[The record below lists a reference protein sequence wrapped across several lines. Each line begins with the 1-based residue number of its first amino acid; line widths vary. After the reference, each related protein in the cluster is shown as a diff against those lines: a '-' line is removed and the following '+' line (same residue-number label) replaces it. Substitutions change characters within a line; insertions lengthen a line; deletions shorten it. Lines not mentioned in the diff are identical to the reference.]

1 VTDRDRPKET
11 TVDADL
17 VLEGGGVKGIALVG
31 AVSVL
36 EERGYRFQ
44 RVAGTSAGA
53 IVGSLVAA
61 GVRAE
66 EMHRI
71 MATLDYRRFRDAS
84 GLARFGL
91 PGQLL
96 SLATRSG
103 IHQGD
108 ELRTWL
114 GGILA
119 ERGVRTFADLRGTD
133 PGTSLPPDEDVRL
146 VVMASD
152 LSHGVLRRLPWDY
165 GRYGMRAD
173 EVAVVDAIR
182 ASMSIPFFY
191 RPIKLRDRVLDEDA
205 WLVDGGMLSNFPVG
219 IFDRRDDQ
227 LPRWPTLGIK
237 LSARPDALQGVRNR
251 ITGPLTMTRA
261 LLDTM
266 SGFHDRIHLDD
277 PAVVARTIFVDTM
290 RVRAT
295 DLDLDRATQ
304 QALFDRGRRAAE
316 RFLDG
321 TEDRPGWDVDAYV
334 DRFRRP
340 SAAGGGTRERA

>member
-1 VTDRDRPKET
+1 
-11 TVDADL
+11 VDADL

-36 EERGYRFQ
+36 EERGYRFH

-53 IVGSLVAA
+53 IVGALVAA
-61 GVRAE
+61 GVPAAE
-66 EMHRI
+66 LQRL
-71 MATLDYRRFRDAS
+71 MASLDYRRFRDAR

-108 ELRTWL
+108 ELTSWL
-114 GGILA
+114 RARLA
-119 ERGVRTFADLRGTD
+119 EHEVRTFADLRGTD
-133 PGTSLPPDEDVRL
+133 PGTSLPPEQDVRL
-146 VVMASD
+146 VVLASD

-165 GRYGMRAD
+165 GRYGRRGD
-173 EVAVVDAIR
+173 EVEVADAVR
-182 ASMSIPFFY
+182 ASMSIPYFY
-191 RPIKLRDRVLDEDA
+191 RPVKLRDHVADEDA
-205 WLVDGGMLSNFPVG
+205 WLVDGGMLSNFPVA
-219 IFDRRDDQ
+219 IFDRRDGRR
-227 LPRWPTLGIK
+227 PRWPTIGIK
-237 LSARPDALQGVRNR
+237 LSARPGALHGVRNR

-261 LLDTM
+261 MIDTM
-266 SGFHDRIHLDD
+266 SGFYDRIHLDD

-290 RVRAT
+290 QVRAT
-295 DLDLDRATQ
+295 DFDLDRATQ

-321 TEDRPGWDVDAYV
+321 TEDRPAWDFDAYV
-334 DRFRRP
+334 GRFRSGRRGP
-340 SAAGGGTRERA
+340 SARPPR